1 MSPSSTVQGW
11 GVGKQRV
18 EILLKNYPCC
28 AKMPQ
33 RMGVLVMPDFEL
45 CVGIDEPF
53 QGYLDEDWLRHV
65 VAETLTAE
73 GVGSPAELGLVVT
86 GDERIRQLN
95 RSYRGIDEATDV
107 LSFALLEDS
116 DDTFVNPPD
125 GVLHLG
131 EVILSY
137 PRAVVQA
144 EEHHHAVKREVAL
157 LVVHGVLHLLGHEH
171 EQPHDEA
178 RMRAEEERVLG
189 ALAL

>member
-1 MSPSSTVQGW
+1 M
-11 GVGKQRV
+11 GKERV
-18 EILLKNYPCC
+18 EFLLKNYPCY
-28 AKMPQ
+28 AKMPE
-33 RMGVLVMPDFEL
+33 RMDVLVMPDFEL
-45 CVGIDEPF
+45 CVDIDEPF
-53 QGYLDEDWLRHV
+53 QGYLDERWLRRV
-65 VAETLTAE
+65 VAETLAAE
-73 GVGSPAELGLVVT
+73 GANSPAELGLVVT

-95 RSYRGIDEATDV
+95 KSYRGVDEATDV

-116 DDTFVNPPD
+116 DASFVNPPD

-144 EEHHHAVKREVAL
+144 EEHHHPVEREVAF

-178 RMRAEEERVLG
+178 KMRAEEERILG